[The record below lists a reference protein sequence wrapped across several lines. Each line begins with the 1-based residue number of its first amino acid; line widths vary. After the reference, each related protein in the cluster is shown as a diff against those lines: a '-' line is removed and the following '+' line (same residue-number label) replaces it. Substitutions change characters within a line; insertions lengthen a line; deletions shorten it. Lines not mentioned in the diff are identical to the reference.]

1 MAILGSLN
9 NGLVGNN
16 TILTIKAGMDGL
28 AAIALT
34 SRYGYGIGFSSLPI
48 LVYQGSLSLIA
59 GWFTQMLP
67 DPTTAP
73 PILAVSGVGG
83 LIIMGIGL
91 TLLEVAQIKIA
102 TFLPALLLA
111 PLLSILAQLWS

>member
-1 MAILGSLN
+1 
-9 NGLVGNN
+9 
-16 TILTIKAGMDGL
+16 MDGL

-34 SRYGYGIGFSSLPI
+34 SRYGIGIGFSSFSL
-48 LVYQGSLSLIA
+48 LVYQGSLSLMA

-67 DPTTAP
+67 NPTTAP

-91 TLLEVAQIKIA
+91 TLLDIAQINIA
-102 TFLPALLLA
+102 AFLPALLLA
-111 PLLSILAQLWS
+111 PCLYLLATAWS